1 MPVSHVLNLLTQD
14 LMMTFLIPDLMMI
27 FHRLIDIIKLQIEE
41 MIHTSPMDI
50 TWPCQSC
57 QVDTKVIFLEE
68 VSILEST
75 ITLEH
80 TLMI

>member
-14 LMMTFLIPDLMMI
+14 LMMTFLTQDLMMI
-27 FHRLIDIIKLQIEE
+27 FHCLIDIIKLQVEE
-41 MIHTSPMDI
+41 MMHTSPMDI

-57 QVDTKVIFLEE
+57 QVDTKVIFL
-68 VSILEST
+68 VGISILENT

-80 TLMI
+80 TEMI